1 MSVVDATSTRSPQMI
16 DATDVAALTDR
27 VRRLLEQRQ
36 RIVIG
41 LAGEPGVGKST
52 LSSALIDHADVSAA
66 VIPFDGFHL
75 ATTELERLGRTDRQ
89 GAIDTFDITGYR
101 DLLRRLTSEPAR
113 RLYAP
118 GFSREIGEPIARAIT
133 VDPSTRLIITEG
145 NYLLVPEAG
154 IERRFFDEVWYV
166 ELNAAMRRQRLIARH
181 IRYGKDPDEAI
192 RWADGSDEDNARIIR
207 PSRHLADVIVR
218 LA

>member
-1 MSVVDATSTRSPQMI
+1 MSVVDVTNTRSPQMI

-27 VRRLLEQRQ
+27 VARLLESRQ
-36 RIVIG
+36 RVVIG

-52 LSSALIDHADVSAA
+52 LSSALIDHADVSAV

-75 ATTELERLGRTDRQ
+75 ASKELERLGRTDRQ

-101 DLLRRLTSEPAR
+101 DLLRRLTSEPSR

-118 GFSREIGEPIARAIT
+118 GFSREIGEPITRAIT

-166 ELNAAMRRQRLIARH
+166 ELNAAMRRERLIQRH
-181 IRYGKDPDEAI
+181 VRFGKVLSEAI
-192 RWADGSDEDNARIIR
+192 RWANGQDENNARLIR
-207 PSRHLADVIVR
+207 RSRHLADVIAR